1 VSKEYNRLHIFKKG
15 GFEVVTKIRRVIIIC
30 IVVFT
35 IVGCGGSNSNGTNSD
50 TLVVGT
56 VRLNGVF
63 SPLYYASAYDG
74 WVVDLVFDSMMKYN
88 ENNELIPHLLSEEP
102 SISDDGLTYTFR
114 LEEGI
119 LFTNGE
125 ELTAEDVKF
134 TLSILADPSYTGR
147 YSNAQYIKGY
157 QEMRAGNARE
167 LEGVHVVDDYT
178 LDVTFTQVRSDNLLN
193 IVDIG
198 IMSASVFPD
207 YEVGDTSM
215 IEAQNQTPIGTGP
228 YILNSWEGSD
238 AALKKNPN
246 YWGEG
251 YEIEKII
258 MKEVESTTDFQEL
271 KSNNIDLLLGVV
283 EAAKVGSAY
292 MEDNLELVSYP
303 RAGMGYLTYN
313 TVKGATTDIAVRQA
327 LTYAF
332 NRQDFIDTYYET
344 PEMPDGIG
352 SYIPATFQNPASP
365 LGDVVRGER
374 ELEDLK
380 QYEYDLDKANEILDQ
395 AGWIKGNDG
404 IREKNGERLEI
415 KILAIENN
423 AVLDTLIPMWN
434 SDWKAIGVDV
444 QVALTDFNTV
454 LDKVTNDESLD
465 EWNAYFIA
473 IGWTAD
479 EFSGYNTFHSSQAYS
494 GGQNYSRISN
504 IELDIL
510 LDTGLRELDL
520 EKQIKIFEEKAIL
533 LNELVP
539 VVPLF
544 GNTFYDIYNKNRLEN
559 LNTNTLYQW
568 PAALKEAR
576 LK

>member
-1 VSKEYNRLHIFKKG
+1 M
-15 GFEVVTKIRRVIIIC
+15 TKIRRLVIFC

-50 TLVVGT
+50 ALVVGT

-74 WVVDLVFDSMMKYN
+74 WVVDLVYDSLMQYN
-88 ENNELIPHLLSEEP
+88 ESNELVPHLLSEEP

-125 ELTAEDVKF
+125 ELTAKDVKF
-134 TLSILADPSYTGR
+134 TISILADPSYTGR

-157 QEMRAGNARE
+157 QEMRAGNATE

-178 LDVTFTQVRSDNLLN
+178 LDVTFSEVRSDNLLN

-207 YEVGDTSM
+207 YEVGDTSI
-215 IEAQNQTPIGTGP
+215 IEAQNKTPIGTGP

-238 AALKKNPN
+238 AALQKNPN

-313 TVKGATTDIAVRQA
+313 TVKGATTDVAVRQA

-344 PEMPDGIG
+344 PEMPEGIG

-374 ELEDLK
+374 KLEDLK

-479 EFSGYNTFHSSQAYS
+479 EFSGYTTFHSSQAYS

-504 IELDIL
+504 IELDTL

-520 EKQIKIFEEKAIL
+520 EKQIKIFEQKAVL

-576 LK
+576 LKH

>member
-1 VSKEYNRLHIFKKG
+1 M
-15 GFEVVTKIRRVIIIC
+15 TKIRRVIIFC
-30 IVVFT
+30 IVGFT
-35 IVGCGGSNSNGTNSD
+35 IVSCGGSNSNSTNSD

-74 WVVDLVFDSMMKYN
+74 WVVDLVFDTMMQYN

-134 TLSILADPSYTGR
+134 TISILADPSYTGR

-157 QEMRAGNARE
+157 QEMRAGNVAE

-215 IEAQNQTPIGTGP
+215 IEEQNQTPIGTGP
-228 YILNSWEGSD
+228 YILNAWEGSD
-238 AALKKNPN
+238 AALQKNPN

-271 KSNNIDLLLGVV
+271 KSNNIDVLLGVV

-327 LTYAF
+327 MTYAF
-332 NRQDFIDTYYET
+332 NRQEFIDTYYET

-380 QYEYDLDKANEILDQ
+380 QYDYDLDKANAILDQ
-395 AGWIKGNDG
+395 AGWVKGTDG

-415 KILAIENN
+415 KVLAIENN

-434 SDWKAIGVDV
+434 SDWKAIGADV

-504 IELDIL
+504 IELDTL

-520 EKQIKIFEEKAIL
+520 EKQIKIFEEKAVL

>member
-1 VSKEYNRLHIFKKG
+1 M
-15 GFEVVTKIRRVIIIC
+15 TKIRRVIIFC

-74 WVVDLVFDSMMKYN
+74 WVVDLVFDSMMQYN
-88 ENNELIPHLLSEEP
+88 ENNELVPHLLSEEP

-134 TLSILADPSYTGR
+134 TISILADPSYTGR

-157 QEMRAGNARE
+157 QEMRAGNATE

-178 LDVTFTQVRSDNLLN
+178 LDVTFTEVRSNNLLN

-207 YEVGDTSM
+207 YEVGDTSI
-215 IEAQNQTPIGTGP
+215 IEEQNKTPIGTGP

-238 AALKKNPN
+238 AALQKNPI

-313 TVKGATTDIAVRQA
+313 TVKGATIDIAVRQA

-344 PEMPDGIG
+344 PEMPDGVG

-380 QYEYDLDKANEILDQ
+380 QYAYDLDKANAILDQ
-395 AGWIKGNDG
+395 SGWIKGNDG

-434 SDWKAIGVDV
+434 SDWKAIGADV

-479 EFSGYNTFHSSQAYS
+479 EFSGYTTFHSSQAYS

-504 IELDIL
+504 IELDTL

-520 EKQIKIFEEKAIL
+520 EKQINIFEEKAVL